1 MNWFESLR
9 VALQSLQANKL
20 RSGLTMLGIVI
31 GVAAVIALV
40 AAGTGAQ
47 AQVLE
52 RFQSLGANVLIVQP
66 GMAFVRGVA
75 QGRVTTTTS
84 AGNSLT
90 LDDVEAISR
99 LSRTV
104 VAVAPEY
111 STRAQVVYGSRNT
124 QTSIVG
130 VTPEYAA
137 VQNWEVAQ
145 GRFLDAQDLAS
156 RAKVAVLG
164 ATVAEDLF
172 GQGTV
177 NPIGKTVKIN
187 RQNYQVVG
195 VLKSK
200 GATGFQFQDDRV
212 LIPLTTAQV
221 RFGGAGNKTIHTIN
235 LQVASA
241 DQMDLAQAEVR
252 AILRARRGLTGSQS
266 DDFSIF
272 NQTQIVETVAATTQT
287 FTVLLG
293 SIAAISLVVGGIGIM
308 NIMLV
313 SVTERTR
320 EIGIRKAVGARRRDI
335 LGQFLIEAVVLSV
348 VGGLVGILVGYG
360 AAQIIAPLLGVSRAL
375 VTAQSVI
382 LALGVSIGV
391 GLFFGIY
398 PANRAARLNPIEA
411 LRYE

>member
-1 MNWFESLR
+1 M
-9 VALQSLQANKL
+9 
-20 RSGLTMLGIVI
+20 
-31 GVAAVIALV
+31 
-40 AAGTGAQ
+40 
-47 AQVLE
+47 
-52 RFQSLGANVLIVQP
+52 
-66 GMAFVRGVA
+66 
-75 QGRVTTTTS
+75 TT
-84 AGNSLT
+84 
-90 LDDVEAISR
+90 DDVEAIAR

-111 STRAQVVYGSRNT
+111 SASGQVVYGSHNT
-124 QTSIVG
+124 QTSVLG

-156 RAKVAVLG
+156 RAKVVVLG
-164 ATVAEDLF
+164 STVAEDLF
-172 GQGTV
+172 GEGTV

-212 LIPLTTAQV
+212 FIPLTTAQV
-221 RFGGAGNKTIHTIN
+221 RFGGAGNNAVHAIN
-235 LQVASA
+235 LQVASS
-241 DQMDLAQAEVR
+241 DQMELAQAEVR
-252 AILRARRGLTGSQS
+252 AILRARRGLTGSQA
-266 DDFSIF
+266 DDFSVF
-272 NQTQIVETVAATTQT
+272 NQTQIVETVQETTQT

-293 SIAAISLVVGGIGIM
+293 SIAAVSLVVGGIGIM

-320 EIGIRKAVGARRRDI
+320 EIGIRKAVGARRRDV
-335 LGQFLIEAVVLSV
+335 LGRFLMEAVVLSV
-348 VGGLVGILVGYG
+348 LGGLVGYG
-360 AAQIIAPLLGVSRAL
+360 TAQIIAPLLGVSRAL
-375 VTAQSVI
+375 VTAESVV
-382 LALGVSIGV
+382 LALAVSIGV

-398 PANRAARLNPIEA
+398 PANRAARLNPIDA